1 MNETPMKSKSSKSRT
16 ITKTLK
22 NAGFLHIGNY
32 DDLDYFVIPKS
43 GRLLLTGPIEAFRGR
58 IKDFVAVGAIPIPFT
73 TFEAVIE
80 ALIQSL
86 DTSEHDLIERIFD
99 VLSE

>member
-1 MNETPMKSKSSKSRT
+1 MNETPMKSKSSKSST

-43 GRLLLTGPIEAFRGR
+43 GRLLLRKKNIVFMFSY
-58 IKDFVAVGAIPIPFT
+58 DQ
-73 TFEAVIE
+73 
-80 ALIQSL
+80 LNQSR
-86 DTSEHDLIERIFD
+86 DRN
-99 VLSE
+99 